1 MGGTCCQA
9 KREDQGENLEF
20 NEGETANRR
29 LKKCLTHEEFVSTLT
44 GGGKHA
50 KINMDLIETV
60 LLIPDDDEEIE
71 VEEDTQPKKKVRD
84 RKSTGFVTKNMVEA
98 ANARATFAEEEE
110 EEEKKPLSAT
120 GARIKGRKGT
130 GFVSKQKLLEVLDD
144 IEDDEEEAPKVKP
157 KESRVKQRKGTGFV
171 TKEKLKKLVATLGED
186 EE

>member
-144 IEDDEEEAPKVKP
+144 IDDDEEEAPKPKA
-157 KESRVKQRKGTGFV
+157 KESKIQQRKNTGFV
-171 TKEKLKKLVATLGED
+171 TKEKLRKLLATFGED